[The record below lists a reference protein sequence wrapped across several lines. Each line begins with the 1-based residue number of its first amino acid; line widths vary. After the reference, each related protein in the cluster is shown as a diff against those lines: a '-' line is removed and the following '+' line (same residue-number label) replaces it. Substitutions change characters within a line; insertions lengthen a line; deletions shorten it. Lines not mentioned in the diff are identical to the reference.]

1 MMSQHKN
8 HHSKHD
14 KKHAHHGPKKS
25 KGIHKDWK
33 TWTVIILM
41 LVAMLMYVV
50 SDDEALPPGDP
61 DAAGQPVPA
70 AAE

>member
-1 MMSQHKN
+1 MNRHKQHHGKHDHKHSHAHQKKGHRMHKN
-8 HHSKHD
+8 
-14 KKHAHHGPKKS
+14 
-25 KGIHKDWK
+25 WK
-33 TWTVIILM
+33 TWVVIILM
-41 LVAMLMYVV
+41 LAAMLMYVV